1 MKRMLLFP
9 MLILGLSGGLAGCDS
24 GGGGS
29 PTNPTPTPA
38 PVNIQGVWA
47 GTASSQSARGTCL
60 ADSFLPVTVAVVW
73 TIQRTGDTSYTA
85 TEVQNNAQVCA
96 FTATVRGNTV
106 TFQPDLARSQG
117 VCGVQ
122 NLACTGNRPVR
133 IELSTSRSTMTG
145 VVDGNRMTITSTRV
159 WQATDTN
166 TGNSLGD
173 YEVSGRQELQ
183 R

>member
-1 MKRMLLFP
+1 MKRMLLSP
-9 MLILGLSGGLAGCDS
+9 LLVLALAGCDS
-24 GGGGS
+24 EGGGG
-29 PTNPTPTPA
+29 PTEPTPP
-38 PVNIQGVWA
+38 PNVNIQGVWT
-47 GTASSQSARGTCL
+47 GTANSLSARGTCL

-73 TIQRTGDTSYTA
+73 TIQRTGDASYTA

-96 FTATVRGNTV
+96 FTATVRGDTV

-122 NLACTGNRPVR
+122 NLACTGTRPVR

-145 VVDGNRMTITSTRV
+145 VVDGNRMTITSARV
-159 WQATDTN
+159 WLATDTN
-166 TGNSLGD
+166 TGNSLGE
-173 YEVSGRQELQ
+173 YEVSGRQDLQ